1 MKQMSK
7 ATALALM
14 MSLAGGALSTAAF
27 AAPDPAKIEARK
39 NAKTKVMGE
48 RVGKKVIKAFD
59 LYNEDKVDEA
69 IALLLEID
77 ASDDFDRATV
87 NRYLGNLYAQKEEYQ
102 TAIKYI
108 RQAIAPD
115 VLNFKDQ
122 GDLIKLLGDLLIGTE
137 QYDGAKKAY
146 YDWMDFTGEQD
157 AKVYGRI
164 AQANYE
170 LKQFRDVIE
179 PADQAIALNKEEPNK
194 SFYMLKIGSYF
205 ELKQF
210 KNAVKVAEELVKLFP
225 EDPKM
230 WTQLGSFYMQ
240 TEDYKKGQTVMEVA
254 YKNGYFEKENH
265 YKILSSYYS
274 LNEIPYKAAKVMEK
288 SVKEEKVKRTK
299 QNVTA
304 VASYYH
310 QAKHISDAAKYYE
323 EAAKFDEDAELYR
336 KAGSLLLQDQ
346 QYSAAVVRLNKALEL
361 GSDKKGTIYSDLAEA
376 YLYQE
381 KYKQAYTAIVKA
393 QEDPRTRKFA
403 RSWASFIKEKA
414 QRKGISL

>member
-137 QYDGAKKAY
+137 QYEGAKKAY

-164 AQANYE
+164 AQATMN
-170 LKQFRDVIE
+170 
-179 PADQAIALNKEEPNK
+179 
-194 SFYMLKIGSYF
+194 
-205 ELKQF
+205 
-210 KNAVKVAEELVKLFP
+210 
-225 EDPKM
+225 
-230 WTQLGSFYMQ
+230 
-240 TEDYKKGQTVMEVA
+240 
-254 YKNGYFEKENH
+254 
-265 YKILSSYYS
+265 
-274 LNEIPYKAAKVMEK
+274 
-288 SVKEEKVKRTK
+288 
-299 QNVTA
+299 
-304 VASYYH
+304 
-310 QAKHISDAAKYYE
+310 
-323 EAAKFDEDAELYR
+323 
-336 KAGSLLLQDQ
+336 
-346 QYSAAVVRLNKALEL
+346 
-361 GSDKKGTIYSDLAEA
+361 
-376 YLYQE
+376 
-381 KYKQAYTAIVKA
+381 
-393 QEDPRTRKFA
+393 
-403 RSWASFIKEKA
+403 
-414 QRKGISL
+414 